1 MPVFK
6 CGVINILLKGIHI
19 MATFNNIEEAREYFK
34 KDRFATDNGVRLVE
48 LSEEK
53 SVCTLELDDSHK
65 NANGGIMGGVMFTL
79 ADFAFATLSN
89 NIHMPTVAQQV
100 SINYLGAPKGRKL
113 IAASSVKKSGRSSIV
128 INVDVVD
135 DIGRDIAQFI
145 GTGFK
150 L

>member
-1 MPVFK
+1 
-6 CGVINILLKGIHI
+6 
-19 MATFNNIEEAREYFK
+19 MATFKDIEEAGEYFK
-34 KDRFATDNGVRLVE
+34 KDRFATDNGVRLDE

-53 SVCTLELDDSHK
+53 SVCSLILDDSHK
-65 NANGGIMGGVMFTL
+65 NANGGIMGGVIFTL

-89 NIHMPTVAQQV
+89 IVHMPTVAQQV
-100 SINYLGAPKGRKL
+100 SINYLGAPKGDKL
-113 IAASSVKKSGRSSIV
+113 VATSMIKKNGRSSII

-135 DIGRDIAQFI
+135 DTGRDIAQFI

>member
-1 MPVFK
+1 M
-6 CGVINILLKGIHI
+6 G
-19 MATFNNIEEAREYFK
+19 TFSSTEEARAYFE
-34 KDRFATDNGVRLVE
+34 KDRFATENGIVLDE
-48 LSEEK
+48 LTEEYAVT
-53 SVCTLELDDSHK
+53 SVVLNASHK

-79 ADFAFATLSN
+79 ADFAFAALSN

-100 SINYLGAPKGRKL
+100 SINYLGAPKGEKL
-113 IAASSVKKSGRSSIV
+113 IARAVLKKSGRSSAI

-135 DIGRDIAQFI
+135 DTGRDIAQFI